1 MQKEKIGP
9 WPIAFS
15 KLTRRILAINIVA
28 LAIIGGGILYL
39 DQNRHALMQD
49 RLKTLQSDVQSKADN
64 LSMDYLLGRIVAS
77 EQAQD
82 NQILDTKRL
91 ELLLEE
97 AALGTTNRLRLYDH
111 SNKLIADTNTSP
123 PPAIELSELPPPG
136 IESSTK
142 HLEKSDKPFPEQFLD
157 KISQLIS
164 IWLAPLDG
172 SFLNRGTNT
181 SELSSKGQCSLE
193 PPVSKKQDGHRIL
206 NVSSPVLPWEF
217 EAKLLVMERLA
228 RRTVYPDYKTL
239 TAKAALIPPFTGC
252 LLLTASISDITQQVQ
267 KARMELVWLSTIA
280 LSITLLLSL
289 YLARSIIHPI
299 RQLAASA
306 EKVTRKPTVEH
317 NIPDLSSRSDEIGDL
332 SVALRQMGDSLSE
345 RINAIERFAGDVA
358 HELKNPLAS
367 LSSTNELLERYG
379 DDNDFRRHLARQA
392 DDISRMDRLISE
404 ILDDARL
411 ESELANALTK
421 RVELDNL
428 LSTLTQVYN
437 ETGLVGKTRLVFKNE
452 AKTASVV
459 YGDEQQLARVIQNLV
474 DNSIAFSPPDGLILI
489 CLSHQNGNVQILVDD
504 QGPGVPHDNLEKI
517 FEPFV
522 TQSPEGD
529 KLGHHSGLGL
539 SIAKKIVRRHNGTV
553 WAENKYTV
561 QGDISGSRFGVRI
574 PAAP

>member
-1 MQKEKIGP
+1 MQKEKIRP

-39 DQNRHALMQD
+39 DQNRHALTQD

-64 LSMDYLLGRIVAS
+64 LSIDYLLKRIES
-77 EQAQD
+77 SAQVQG
-82 NQILDTKRL
+82 NQTLDTKRL
-91 ELLLEE
+91 EVLLEE
-97 AALGTTNRLRLYDH
+97 AVLGTTNRLRLYDH
-111 SNKLIADTNTSP
+111 QNKLIADTTTNP
-123 PPAIELSELPPPG
+123 PPAIEVSELPPPG
-136 IESSTK
+136 TESSTK
-142 HLEKSDKPFPEQFLD
+142 HHEHLDKPSPERFLS
-157 KISQLIS
+157 KFLQLIS
-164 IWLAPLDG
+164 EWLASLDG
-172 SFLNRGTNT
+172 SFLNKITNT
-181 SELSSKGQCSLE
+181 SELSGKGQCSLE
-193 PPVSKKQDGHRIL
+193 PPVSKDQDGHRIL

-217 EAKLLVMERLA
+217 K
-228 RRTVYPDYKTL
+228 DKTL

-252 LLLTASISDITQQVQ
+252 LLLTASISDIAQQVQ
-267 KARMELVWLSTIA
+267 KDRMELVWLSAIA

-306 EKVTRKPTVEH
+306 EKVTRKPNVEH
-317 NIPDLSSRSDEIGDL
+317 NIPDLSGRGDEIGDL
-332 SVALRQMGDSLSE
+332 SLALQQMGDSLSE

-379 DDNDFRRHLARQA
+379 NDTDFRRHLARQA

-411 ESELANALTK
+411 DSELANALTK
-421 RVELDNL
+421 KVELNNL

-437 ETGLVGKTRLVFKNE
+437 ETGLVGKTRLDFKNE
-452 AKTASVV
+452 ANTTSVV
-459 YGDEQQLARVIQNLV
+459 FGDEQQLARVIQNLV

-489 CLSHQNGNVQILVDD
+489 RLSCQDGNVQILVDD

-522 TQSPEGD
+522 THSPEGD

-539 SIAKKIVRRHNGTV
+539 SIAKKIVRRHSGAV
-553 WAENKYTV
+553 WAENKYNV
-561 QGDISGSRFGVRI
+561 QGNISGSRFIVQI
-574 PAAP
+574 PAAA